1 MKSKPN
7 YKKVLSQA
15 AKETTKV
22 MTAQLR
28 AEAISNGWDAD
39 VANSLSVK
47 FSNNKFKITSPAKYD
62 KEINNLEYGTEDTQ
76 PSPAI
81 RRYAN
86 RTEAAES
93 HMLKVASALLKGGKF
108 K

>member
-15 AKETTKV
+15 AKETSKV

-28 AEAISNGWDAD
+28 AEAIASGWDTE

-47 FSNNKFKITSPAKYD
+47 FSNNEFKVSSPAKYD
-62 KEINNLEYGTEDTQ
+62 KQIKDLEYGTESTQ

-81 RRYAN
+81 RRYSN
-86 RTEAAES
+86 RTDSAES
-93 HMLKVASALLKGGKF
+93 HLLKVAGALLKRGKY
-108 K
+108 

>member
-7 YKKVLSQA
+7 YTKVLSQA

-28 AEAISNGWDAD
+28 AEAIASGWDEKT
-39 VANSLSVK
+39 ANALSVK
-47 FSNNKFKITSPAKYD
+47 FSNNKFTISSPAKYD
-62 KEINNLEYGTEDTQ
+62 NAIKDLEYGTSSTQ

-81 RRYAN
+81 RRFSN
-86 RTEAAES
+86 RTDAAES
-93 HMLKVASALLKGGKF
+93 HMLKVASALLKGGKI
-108 K
+108 